1 MKIVRAEIRRIN
13 LPLRTPF
20 VIAYN
25 TWTSMPSVIV
35 KLTTDE
41 GVVGWGESVP
51 DEGVTGETI
60 EGVYATLSRVLLPA
74 LIGEKA
80 SNIEAWHARVGAAIN
95 GAYAAKAAIDIAL
108 FDILGQV
115 AGQPLYELLGGDT
128 NLVKAP
134 AVIGISLPEQLRE
147 SLAPYVSEGYEHFK
161 LKLGGRVDL
170 DTRRVAIAREFLGP
184 EAIIKVD
191 ANQGW
196 GSWDMALKAIRAI
209 EPYDIE
215 LIEQPVKHHDYE
227 GLRRVREH
235 SPLPIMIDEGVR
247 DLRDLLFIAKQGGM
261 DWVNIKLMKCGGI
274 MPALKMAALAEAAG
288 IKVQIGS
295 MLESS
300 IASFAGAHIHRALAV
315 VRASEMVGPRYFA
328 EDIGN
333 FEYDQGTVV
342 FSPKPGLGVVVD
354 EEKLLYLTVCSKCIT

>member
-1 MKIVRAEIRRIN
+1 MKIVSAEIWRIN

-25 TWTSMPSVIV
+25 TWTAMPSVIV

-41 GVVGWGESVP
+41 GLVGWGESVP

-60 EGVYATLSRVLLPA
+60 DGVYATLARVLLPD
-74 LIGEKA
+74 LIGERPC
-80 SNIEAWHARVGAAIN
+80 NIEAWHARVGAAIN
-95 GAYAAKAAIDIAL
+95 GAYAAKAAIDIAM
-108 FDILGQV
+108 FDLLGQV
-115 AGQPLYELLGGDT
+115 AERPLYHLLGGDT
-128 NLVKAP
+128 NHVKAP
-134 AVIGISLPEQLRE
+134 AVIGISAPEHLPA

-161 LKLGGRVDL
+161 LKLGGSPEL
-170 DTRRVAIAREFLGP
+170 DTRRVATAREYVGGGAAL
-184 EAIIKVD
+184 KVD

-196 GSWDMALKAIRAI
+196 GSWDVALKVIRAI
-209 EPYDIE
+209 EPYDLE
-215 LIEQPVKHHDYE
+215 LIEQPVKHWDYE
-227 GLRRVREH
+227 GLKKVREH

-247 DLRDLLFIAKQGGM
+247 DARDLLSVARQGGI

-274 MPALKMAALAEAAG
+274 LPAIKMAALAEAAG

-315 VRASEMVGPRYFA
+315 VKSSEMVGPRYFA
-328 EDIGN
+328 ADIGN
-333 FEYDQGTVV
+333 FSYDRSSVV
-342 FSPKPGLGVVVD
+342 FTGAPGLGVIID
-354 EEKLLYLTVCSKCIT
+354 EEKLLHLSVDSQRI